1 MDAICG
7 FVDSVYSLLSWT
19 VFLCFALSVLT
30 FLGTLC
36 LEPSLQC
43 VLNPVVVPQLIQ
55 AYYLKEQDLKVGLR

>member
-7 FVDSVYSLLSWT
+7 FVESVYSLLSWT

-36 LEPSLQC
+36 LHLIFSALT
-43 VLNPVVVPQLIQ
+43 PVVVPQLIQ
-55 AYYLKEQDLKVGLR
+55 AYYLKEQDLKVGLG